1 MADTTKITTPQKL
14 TIGKTGSQF
23 LSTVIT
29 TTAGSVRVVGEK
41 DRETID
47 LDVISCTGAPITV
60 VEDGVL
66 VKIGHAPAKPENAKS
81 VGKFLKGFT
90 SKGEQTSDM
99 IVRVP
104 QGCAITLRTV
114 SAELNVSGVDADV
127 TVQSVSGGV
136 MLDKITGGIDASI
149 TRGQVALAECKGSF
163 TLNQV
168 SGATTIV
175 SSTLHTMSLRVV
187 KGSLT
192 ADLVD
197 GNSKISTNMVAGTM
211 ELNVPA
217 DTGYNVALTRVSGT
231 LTIDGKPVPVE
242 GLAKP
247 ISAADGVPGISISGA
262 AVRGKIALN
271 RKAS

>member
-1 MADTTKITTPQKL
+1 MAETTKISSPQKL

-41 DRETID
+41 DRDTID
-47 LDVISCTGAPITV
+47 LDVIACVGAPITV

-66 VKIGHAPAKPENAKS
+66 VKVSHAPSKPENAKG

-90 SKGEQTSDM
+90 SKAEQTSDI

-104 QGCAITLRTV
+104 QGCAVTLRTV
-114 SAELNVSGVDADV
+114 SGELNISSLNADV
-127 TVQSVSGGV
+127 MVQSVSGGV

-149 TRGQVALAECKGSF
+149 TRGQVALAGCTGTF

-168 SGATTIV
+168 SGGTTV
-175 SSTLHTMSLRVV
+175 VDSALNTMSLRIV
-187 KGSLT
+187 KGTFT
-192 ADLVD
+192 ADLTEGD
-197 GNSKISTNMVAGTM
+197 CKISTNMVAGTM

-217 DTGYNVALTRVSGT
+217 DTGYNVALTRVSGE
-231 LTIDGKPVPVE
+231 LTVDGKPVPVE

-247 ISAADGVPGISISGA
+247 IAAADGVPGVSISGA

-271 RKAS
+271 RKTS